1 MLKRRKMYV
10 QWWRLL
16 FCVFNLNTT
25 LVKSRTLGMVPN
37 FLDDSDRKV
46 SGEVIL
52 CHVED
57 NNTKDNEDSLCFVWN
72 CAGT

>member
-1 MLKRRKMYV
+1 MNV

-16 FCVFNLNTT
+16 FCVFNLDTP
-25 LVKSRTLGMVPN
+25 LESSRTLGMVQN

-46 SGEVIL
+46 SGKVIL
-52 CHVED
+52 CRVED
-57 NNTKDNEDSLCFVWN
+57 NDTNGNEDTLCFVWK